1 MKKWGV
7 RLISIYFLLWAII
20 EGIALANGTSKAP
33 FYLVSD
39 NLRLDVITPIEI
51 CLLLYISVQL
61 MLFAKN
67 GRTWALIILS
77 WAVLRVGVV
86 LVFILSWTAFN
97 TPLKLGNYQVVY
109 KLDMGFVKSDSPLL
123 ISISA
128 IGMFI
133 VILTSLYFL
142 LRKDVKA
149 LFEPPKISDIPQ
161 IATDVKV

>member
-7 RLISIYFLLWAII
+7 RLIGILFLLWAIS
-20 EGIALANGTSKAP
+20 EGIALANGTSRAP
-33 FYLVSD
+33 FYFVTD
-39 NLRLDVITPIEI
+39 NIRLNVITPIEI

-67 GRTWALIILS
+67 GRTWALIMLS
-77 WAVLRVGVV
+77 WAVLRIGVV
-86 LVFILSWTAFN
+86 LVFILSWAAFN
-97 TPLKLGNYQVVY
+97 TPLKLGNYQVAY
-109 KLDMGFVKSDSPLL
+109 KLDMGFIKPDSPLL

-149 LFEPPKISDIPQ
+149 LFEPPTILDVPQ
-161 IATDVKV
+161 TVTDRKV